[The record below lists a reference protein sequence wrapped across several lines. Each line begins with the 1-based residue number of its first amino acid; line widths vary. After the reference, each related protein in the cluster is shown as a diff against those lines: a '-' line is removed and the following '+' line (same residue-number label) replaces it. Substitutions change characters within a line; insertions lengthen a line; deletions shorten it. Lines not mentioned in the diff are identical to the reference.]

1 MLALLLLLPSH
12 SGGGGARGAGGNGR
26 SIGRSVGGTRSRSS
40 LHTRGAH
47 VKLCYARRRRRW
59 RTYRVTH
66 HMTFTVRRSAAFR
79 GGGGAAAYP
88 VVSYLRTEAVS
99 SLHYSLLRQKQNITF
114 YEVHSATLRHSYIVP
129 TTTDDGRPM
138 KPFFIEISNFCA
150 WTDKLGK

>member
-1 MLALLLLLPSH
+1 MLALLLLLPRH
-12 SGGGGARGAGGNGR
+12 GGGGAGGAGGNGR

-114 YEVHSATLRHSYIVP
+114 YEVHSATLFDTTYIP
-129 TTTDDGRPM
+129 TATDYGHRM
-138 KPFFIEISNFCA
+138 KHFSLKSQTFV
-150 WTDKLGK
+150 LGQTN